1 MRNLMSVEQRVY
13 GVLINLLGDT
23 NLSIN
28 IDANLELDTIP
39 KMDSLFFL
47 EMISGFEKEFKV
59 KFNLE
64 DLIGQKKVGD
74 FIDIIKIQV
83 GDGL

>member
-1 MRNLMSVEQRVY
+1 MSIEERVY
-13 GVLINLLGDT
+13 RVLFDLLGDS

-28 IDANLELDTIP
+28 IDSNLELDTIP

-47 EMISGFEKEFKV
+47 EMISDFEKEFNV

-64 DLIGQKKVGD
+64 DLTDQKKVGD
-74 FIDIIKIQV
+74 FIDIIKTLV
-83 GDGL
+83 

>member
-1 MRNLMSVEQRVY
+1 MSIEQRVY

-47 EMISGFEKEFKV
+47 EMISDFEKEFKV

-74 FIDIIKIQV
+74 FIDIIKTLV

>member
-1 MRNLMSVEQRVY
+1 MSVEERVY

-28 IDANLELDTIP
+28 IDSNLELDTIP

-47 EMISGFEKEFKV
+47 EMISDFEKEFKV

-64 DLIGQKKVGD
+64 DLTGQKKVGD
-74 FIDIIKIQV
+74 FIDIIKTLV

>member
-1 MRNLMSVEQRVY
+1 MSIEQRVY

-28 IDANLELDTIP
+28 IDSNLELDTIP

-47 EMISGFEKEFKV
+47 EMISDFEKEFKV

-64 DLIGQKKVGD
+64 DLTGQKKVGD
-74 FIDIIKIQV
+74 FIDIIKTLV